1 MIIIKSN
8 KMDNNFEC
16 RIKNSEISVN
26 DMFNICKQDV
36 STEIKMTFQTKLFKR
51 ETFKNPPLKSI
62 KYVHLIVSL
71 NQK

>member
-8 KMDNNFEC
+8 KMDNNFKC
-16 RIKNSEISVN
+16 RIKNSEISLN

-36 STEIKMTFQTKLFKR
+36 STKIKMTFQTKLFKR
-51 ETFKNPPLKSI
+51 ESFKNPPLKSI
-62 KYVHLIVSL
+62 KYVHLIVSP